1 MRLRLAELIAA
12 LSLATDLGLGLPQ
25 EHVLRQCRIALGLG
39 ERLGVDEAD
48 RAAVYYVAM
57 LAWVGCTAD
66 SHELSAQFGDDRAL
80 RADAHQVDLA
90 GLPMVGFM
98 LRRVGA
104 GRAPLRRAQMAAEL
118 VASGG
123 RGAAEAMT
131 AHCQVASAIARRL
144 GLGPEVQEPLL
155 HVFSRWDGKGLPRG
169 AGGEALPLA
178 IRLVHVASIAEVY
191 HRNEGIDAA
200 IAVARDRAGGQF
212 DPRVVEAFADCGH
225 ELLDGLAEESSW
237 DTVIAAEPGLAKP
250 LAGDELDAALEAVA
264 DFADLKSPWF
274 TGHSRGVARLAAD
287 AAQAAGLPD
296 EAVTELRRAGLVHD
310 LGRTGVPNTIWDK
323 PGPLSDAERERVRLH
338 PYYTERMLARPEAL
352 ARLGAIAA
360 CHHERLDGSGYHRS
374 LPGSALSPA
383 ARMLAAA
390 DVYHAMTE
398 ARPHREALGAEEA
411 AAELRG
417 EVRAGRIDADAAE
430 DVLTAAGHPRAGAR
444 ERARPAGL
452 TAREL
457 EVLLLVARGASSRE
471 VAGEL
476 VIADKTARN
485 HIERIY
491 TKLGVSTRAEASL
504 YAMRHGLI
512 D

>member
-1 MRLRLAELIAA
+1 MRLRLAELVAA
-12 LSLATDLGLGLPQ
+12 WSLATDLGLGLPQ

-39 ERLGVDEAD
+39 ERLGVGEAD

-66 SHELSAQFGDDRAL
+66 SHELAAQFGDEIAF

-90 GLPMVGFM
+90 GLPMMGFL

-104 GRAPLRRAQMAAEL
+104 GRPPLRRAQMAAEL
-118 VASGG
+118 VATSG
-123 RGAAEAMT
+123 RSATEAMT

-144 GLGPEVQEPLL
+144 GLGPGVQEPLL
-155 HVFSRWDGKGLPRG
+155 HVFARWDGRG
-169 AGGEALPLA
+169 IPNGKGGEDLPLA
-178 IRLVHVASIAEVY
+178 IRLVHIASIAEVQ
-191 HRNEGIDAA
+191 HRSGGVDAA
-200 IAVARDRAGGQF
+200 IAVARERSGGQF
-212 DPRVVEAFADCGH
+212 DPRLTQVFADCAG
-225 ELLDGLAEESSW
+225 ELLEELAEESSW
-237 DTVIAAEPGLAKP
+237 DAVIAAEPGLAKP
-250 LAGDELDAALEAVA
+250 LVGDELDAALEAVA

-274 TGHSRGVARLAAD
+274 TGHSRGVARLAEAAAQEAGLSAD
-287 AAQAAGLPD
+287 AI
-296 EAVTELRRAGLVHD
+296 TELRRAALVHD
-310 LGRTGVPNTIWDK
+310 LGRAGVPNTIWDK

-390 DVYHAMTE
+390 DVYRAMTE
-398 ARPHREALGAEEA
+398 ARPHREALATAEA

-417 EVRAGRIDADAAE
+417 EVRAGRIDAEAAE

-457 EVLLLVARGASSRE
+457 EVLQLVARGASGRD
-471 VAGEL
+471 VARQL
-476 VIADKTARN
+476 VIAEKTARN
-485 HIERIY
+485 HIEHIY
-491 TKLGVSTRAEASL
+491 LKLGVSTRAEASL
-504 YAMRHGLI
+504 YAMRHGLV